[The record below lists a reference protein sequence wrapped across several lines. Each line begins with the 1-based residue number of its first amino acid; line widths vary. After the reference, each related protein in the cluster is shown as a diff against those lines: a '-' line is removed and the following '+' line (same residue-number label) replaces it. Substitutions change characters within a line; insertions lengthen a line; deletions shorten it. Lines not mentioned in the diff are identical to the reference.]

1 MRIPSL
7 LAGIVLGS
15 ILLGP
20 AGAQD
25 TQPGAARSG
34 LELAQGK
41 KPQPAQPGQVNVVP
55 IRPLP
60 ILPLPSGE
68 KEGAPKKPA
77 GEEGAQAE
85 AHGGEAQGGKPFDP
99 PVWSMLFFV
108 LMLLS
113 IAVLPLVREHWWEN
127 NWNKLKVSL
136 VLGIPV
142 ILYLWGWGGHDGV
155 HHLLHEAEE
164 YFSFIVLLS
173 SLYIISGGI
182 VLRGDIEARPSIN
195 TAFLAIGGL
204 LASLM
209 GTTGAAMVLIRPLLR
224 TNSERK
230 HVMHTVIF
238 FTFIVANIGG
248 SLTPLGDPPLFMGY
262 LRGVPFTWTLHLLP
276 HWGFAVGVL
285 LVVYYIFDTIQYK
298 KETKKAIRL
307 DETQIQP
314 LQLVGKINFLFL
326 LGVVLSVAF
335 INPLSLGEKWAY
347 LQEKWYL
354 REIVMIL
361 LTLLSLRFTSKALRK
376 ENKFTYAG
384 IVEVAFLFLG
394 IFATMVPAL
403 MWLHLHGGEFG
414 VSRPWHFFWM
424 TGGLSSFLDNTPTYV
439 VYFSLA
445 GSPELAPTLVS
456 AYGAPPASLSHVGIP
471 QIILEAISVGAVF
484 MGANT
489 YIGNAPNFMVKVIA
503 EERKIKMPSFFGYM
517 LWSGL
522 ILVPLFVI
530 ITFIWFL

>member
-1 MRIPSL
+1 MRLPSV
-7 LAGIVLGS
+7 LAGIVLGAM
-15 ILLGP
+15 LLGP

-25 TQPGAARSG
+25 LTPSSG
-34 LELAQGK
+34 GEGVELALGGA
-41 KPQPAQPGQVNVVP
+41 PQQPGQVKVVP
-55 IRPLP
+55 IKPLP
-60 ILPLPSGE
+60 ILPVPGSEKKDASKQAEGE
-68 KEGAPKKPA
+68 KKEAQA
-77 GEEGAQAE
+77 HEEGASHE
-85 AHGGEAQGGKPFDP
+85 KGFDP

-127 NWNKLKVSL
+127 NWNKLLVSL

-142 ILYLWGWGGHDGV
+142 ILYLWGWGGADGV

-195 TAFLAIGGL
+195 TGFLALGAV

-209 GTTGAAMVLIRPLLR
+209 GTTGAAMVLIRPVLR

-276 HWGFAVGVL
+276 HWAFAVGVL

-298 KETKKAIRL
+298 KEEPSAIRL
-307 DETQIQP
+307 DETRIQP

-347 LQEKWYL
+347 LQEKYFM
-354 REIVMIL
+354 RELVMIL
-361 LTLLSLRFTSKALRK
+361 LTLLSLRFTPKAFRE
-376 ENKFTYAG
+376 ENEFTYAG

-403 MWLHLHGGEFG
+403 MWLHIHGGEFG

-445 GSPELAPTLVS
+445 GSPELAPTLHA
-456 AYGAPPASLSHVGIP
+456 AYGAPPPSLAHVGIP

-522 ILVPLFVI
+522 ILIPLFLVV
-530 ITFIWFL
+530 TLIWFI